1 MNTFIYLTLAIGV
14 FDLIATIS
22 AKFWSIKQN
31 PWLLVLTVFGFG
43 VAGILFA
50 YSMRL
55 NSMAVANVAW
65 IAISVL
71 FITTFDYLYFKEN
84 LSLLQFAG
92 LIVVLIGFI
101 MVNLRSK

>member
-22 AKFWSIKQN
+22 AKFWSMKQN

-50 YSMRL
+50 YSMKF
-55 NSMAVANVAW
+55 NSLAIANIAW
-65 IAISVL
+65 IAISV
-71 FITTFDYLYFKEN
+71 FFVTAFDYLYFKET
-84 LSLLQFAG
+84 LSLLQFVG
-92 LIVVLIGFI
+92 LIVILVGFVMI
-101 MVNLRSK
+101 NLPSK

>member
-71 FITTFDYLYFKEN
+71 FITTFDWLYFKES

-101 MVNLRSK
+101 MVNLQSK